1 MSFENH
7 PEGFGIYLLHL
18 VLKAYAIPVGGG
30 IKRITDKRE
39 ILKIVRRTKVLWI
52 DVREPSEEDILFL
65 EKEFGFREPPKEV
78 FEDIEISSRFY
89 EGRDYLYAIFS
100 FLVQHKEE
108 VFAEPVL
115 FFIKGNI
122 LITLR
127 YNKIVTFSMFKRIVD
142 RRRLEFNFPDQ
153 LMAELLNL
161 EVERIGNR
169 LEIIGKRIRS
179 IKKQIF
185 TEQSPEIIKDLAYY
199 DELNLTLRESINEK
213 LRILQ
218 KLLRSTKINNVTK
231 RELKLI
237 IEDLHALSDYTS
249 IYMEKIDSVQE
260 SLLGLITIKQNQTS
274 QVFAFIATLFL
285 PPTLIASIYGM
296 NFDFIPFL
304 HSPYGFWISVTLM
317 VAVTGGLLGWLKLKR
332 II

>member
-1 MSFENH
+1 M
-7 PEGFGIYLLHL
+7 
-18 VLKAYAIPVGGG
+18 LKAYIIPPQGG
-30 IKRITDKRE
+30 IERIEKSEEIPE
-39 ILKIVRRTKVLWI
+39 ILKKRILVWI
-52 DVREPSEEDILFL
+52 DVRNPQEEDLKFL
-65 EKEFGFREPPKEV
+65 EKNFGFKEPPKEV

-89 EGRDYLYAIFS
+89 EGREQLYAIFS
-100 FLVQHKEE
+100 FLVQHKSE
-108 VFAEPVL
+108 VYAEPVL
-115 FFIKGNI
+115 FFIEENL

-127 YNKIVTFSMFKRIVD
+127 YSKIVTFSMFKRMLD
-142 RRRLEFNFPDQ
+142 RRKLAFQFPDQ

-179 IKKQIF
+179 IRQQIF
-185 TEQSPEIIKDLAYY
+185 TEQSPEIIKDLAFY

-213 LRILQ
+213 LRILH

-237 IEDLHALSDYTS
+237 IEDLHALADYTS

-260 SLLGLITIKQNQTS
+260 SLLGLITIKQNETA

-296 NFDFIPFL
+296 NFEFIPFL
-304 HSPYGFWISVTLM
+304 HNPYGFWISVSLM
-317 VAVTGGLLGWLKLKR
+317 VLVTSGLLLWLKWKKL
-332 II
+332 I

>member
-1 MSFENH
+1 M
-7 PEGFGIYLLHL
+7 
-18 VLKAYAIPVGGG
+18 LKAYVIPPGGG
-30 IKRITDKRE
+30 IKRLETRE
-39 ILKIVRRTKVLWI
+39 ELLQAIPRSRIVWI
-52 DVREPSEEDILFL
+52 DVRNPTEEELQFL
-65 EKEFGFREPPKEV
+65 QREFGFREPPKEV
-78 FEDIEISSRFY
+78 FEDIEISSRFE
-89 EGRDYLYAIFS
+89 EGKDHLYAIFS

-115 FFIKGNI
+115 FFLKNNI

-127 YNKIVTFSMFKRIVD
+127 YSKIVTFSMFKRLID
-142 RRRLEFNFPDQ
+142 RHRLDFKFPDQ

-179 IKKQIF
+179 IRKQIF
-185 TEQSPEIIKDLAYY
+185 EEQSPEIIKDLAYY

-218 KLLRSTKINNVTK
+218 KLIRSTKINNITK

-237 IEDLHALSDYTS
+237 LEDLNALSDYTT

-260 SLLGLITIKQNQTS
+260 SLLGLITIKQNETQK
-274 QVFAFIATLFL
+274 VFAFIATLFL

-304 HSPYGFWISVTLM
+304 HTPYGFWLSLLLMIS
-317 VAVTGGLLGWLKLKR
+317 VTGGLLLWLKARKV
-332 II
+332 I

>member
-1 MSFENH
+1 M
-7 PEGFGIYLLHL
+7 
-18 VLKAYAIPVGGG
+18 
-30 IKRITDKRE
+30 
-39 ILKIVRRTKVLWI
+39 
-52 DVREPSEEDILFL
+52 
-65 EKEFGFREPPKEV
+65 
-78 FEDIEISSRFY
+78 
-89 EGRDYLYAIFS
+89 
-100 FLVQHKEE
+100 VQHKEE

-237 IEDLHALSDYTS
+237 IEDLHALADYTS

-296 NFDFIPFL
+296 NFDSIPFL

>member
-1 MSFENH
+1 M
-7 PEGFGIYLLHL
+7 
-18 VLKAYAIPVGGG
+18 LKAYIIPPEGG
-30 IKRITDKRE
+30 IERIEKPEE
-39 ILKIVRRTKVLWI
+39 IAEFLKARILVWV
-52 DVREPSEEDILFL
+52 DVRNPQEGDLKFL
-65 EKEFGFREPPKEV
+65 ERNFGFKEPPKEV

-89 EGRDYLYAIFS
+89 EGREQLYAIFS
-100 FLVQHKEE
+100 FLVQHKNE
-108 VFAEPVL
+108 VYAEPVL
-115 FFIKGNI
+115 FFIKDNL

-127 YNKIVTFSMFKRIVD
+127 YSKIVTFSMFKRMLD
-142 RRRLEFNFPDQ
+142 RRKLSFQFPDQ

-179 IKKQIF
+179 IRQQIF
-185 TEQSPEIIKDLAYY
+185 TEQSPEIIKDLAFY

-213 LRILQ
+213 LRILH

-237 IEDLHALSDYTS
+237 IEDLHALADYTT

-260 SLLGLITIKQNQTS
+260 SLLGLITIRQNETA

-304 HSPYGFWISVTLM
+304 HNPYGFWISLALM
-317 VAVTGGLLGWLKLKR
+317 VAVTGGLLLWLRLKKL
-332 II
+332 I

>member
-1 MSFENH
+1 M
-7 PEGFGIYLLHL
+7 
-18 VLKAYAIPVGGG
+18 LKAYVIPPGGG
-30 IKRITDKRE
+30 IKRLETRE
-39 ILKIVRRTKVLWI
+39 ELLQAIPRSRIVWI
-52 DVREPSEEDILFL
+52 DVRNPTEEELQFL
-65 EKEFGFREPPKEV
+65 QREFGFREPPKEV
-78 FEDIEISSRFY
+78 FEDIEISSRFE
-89 EGRDYLYAIFS
+89 EGKEYLYAIFS

-115 FFIKGNI
+115 FFLKNNI

-127 YNKIVTFSMFKRIVD
+127 YSKIVTFSMFKRLID
-142 RRRLEFNFPDQ
+142 RHRLDFKFPDQ

-179 IKKQIF
+179 IRKQIF
-185 TEQSPEIIKDLAYY
+185 EEQSPEIIKDLAYY

-218 KLLRSTKINNVTK
+218 KLIRSTKINNITK

-237 IEDLHALSDYTS
+237 LEDLNALSDYTT

-260 SLLGLITIKQNQTS
+260 SLLGLITIKQNETQK
-274 QVFAFIATLFL
+274 VFAFIATLFL

-304 HSPYGFWISVTLM
+304 HTPYGFWLSLLLMIS
-317 VAVTGGLLGWLKLKR
+317 VTGGLLLWLKARKV
-332 II
+332 I

>member
-1 MSFENH
+1 M
-7 PEGFGIYLLHL
+7 
-18 VLKAYAIPVGGG
+18 LKAYIIPPEGG
-30 IKRITDKRE
+30 IERIENQEE
-39 ILKIVRRTKVLWI
+39 IPNFLKSRLLVWI
-52 DVREPSEEDILFL
+52 DVRDPQREDLKFL
-65 EKEFGFREPPKEV
+65 ERSFGFKEPPKEV

-89 EGRDYLYAIFS
+89 EGREQLYAIFS
-100 FLVQHKEE
+100 FLVQHKSE
-108 VFAEPVL
+108 VYAEPVL
-115 FFIKGNI
+115 FFIKENL

-127 YNKIVTFSMFKRIVD
+127 YSKIVTFSMFKRMLD
-142 RRRLEFNFPDQ
+142 RRKLSFQFPDQ

-179 IKKQIF
+179 IRQQIF
-185 TEQSPEIIKDLAYY
+185 TEQSPEIIKDLAFY

-213 LRILQ
+213 LRILH

-237 IEDLHALSDYTS
+237 IEDLHALADYTS

-260 SLLGLITIKQNQTS
+260 SLLGLITIKQNETS

-296 NFDFIPFL
+296 NFDAIPLL
-304 HSPYGFWISVTLM
+304 HNPYGFWISLTLM
-317 VAVTGGLLGWLKLKR
+317 VVVTGGLLLWLKVKKL
-332 II
+332 I

>member
-1 MSFENH
+1 M
-7 PEGFGIYLLHL
+7 
-18 VLKAYAIPVGGG
+18 LKAYIIPPEGG
-30 IKRITDKRE
+30 IERIEKPEE
-39 ILKIVRRTKVLWI
+39 IAEFLKARILVWV
-52 DVREPSEEDILFL
+52 DVRNPQEEDLKFL
-65 EKEFGFREPPKEV
+65 EKSFGFKEPPKEV

-89 EGRDYLYAIFS
+89 EGREQLYAIFS
-100 FLVQHKEE
+100 FLVQHKNE
-108 VFAEPVL
+108 VYAEPVL
-115 FFIKGNI
+115 FFIKDNL

-127 YNKIVTFSMFKRIVD
+127 YSKIVTFSMFKRMLD
-142 RRRLEFNFPDQ
+142 RRKLSFQFPDQ

-179 IKKQIF
+179 IRQQIF
-185 TEQSPEIIKDLAYY
+185 TEQSPEIIKDLAFY

-213 LRILQ
+213 LRILH

-237 IEDLHALSDYTS
+237 IEDLHALADYTT

-260 SLLGLITIKQNQTS
+260 SLLGLITIRQNETA

-304 HSPYGFWISVTLM
+304 HNPYGFWISLALM
-317 VAVTGGLLGWLKLKR
+317 VVVTGGLLLWLRLKKL
-332 II
+332 I

>member
-1 MSFENH
+1 
-7 PEGFGIYLLHL
+7 
-18 VLKAYAIPVGGG
+18 VLKAYIIPPQGG
-30 IKRITDKRE
+30 IERIEKSEEIPE
-39 ILKIVRRTKVLWI
+39 ILKKRILVWI
-52 DVREPSEEDILFL
+52 DVRNPQEEDLKFL
-65 EKEFGFREPPKEV
+65 EKNFGFKEPPKEV

-89 EGRDYLYAIFS
+89 EGREQLYAIFS
-100 FLVQHKEE
+100 FLVQHKSE
-108 VFAEPVL
+108 VYAEPVL
-115 FFIKGNI
+115 FFIEENL

-127 YNKIVTFSMFKRIVD
+127 YSKIVTFSMFKRMLD
-142 RRRLEFNFPDQ
+142 RRKLAFQFPDQ

-179 IKKQIF
+179 IRQQIF
-185 TEQSPEIIKDLAYY
+185 TEQSPEIIKDLAFY

-213 LRILQ
+213 LRILH

-237 IEDLHALSDYTS
+237 IEDLHALADYTS

-260 SLLGLITIKQNQTS
+260 SLLGLITIKQNETA

-296 NFDFIPFL
+296 NFEFIPFL
-304 HSPYGFWISVTLM
+304 HNPYGFWISVSLM
-317 VAVTGGLLGWLKLKR
+317 VLVTSGLLLWLKWKKL
-332 II
+332 I

>member
-1 MSFENH
+1 
-7 PEGFGIYLLHL
+7 
-18 VLKAYAIPVGGG
+18 VLRAYIIPPGGG
-30 IKRITDKRE
+30 IKRFESKEE
-39 ILKIVRRTKVLWI
+39 ILKILPKVKILWI
-52 DVREPSEEDILFL
+52 DVREPSEDEVKFL
-65 EKEFGFREPPKEV
+65 QEKFGFREPPKEV
-78 FEDIEISSRFY
+78 FEDIEISSRFE
-89 EGRDYLYAIFS
+89 EGKDYLYAIFS
-100 FLVQHKEE
+100 FLVQHKDE
-108 VFAEPVL
+108 VYAEPVL
-115 FFIKGNI
+115 FFLKERVI
-122 LITLR
+122 ITLR
-127 YNKIVTFSMFKRIVD
+127 YKKIVTFTMFKKLID
-142 RRRLEFNFPDQ
+142 RHKLDFQYPDQ

-179 IKKQIF
+179 IRKQIF
-185 TEQSPEIIKDLAYY
+185 AEQSPEIIKDLAYY

-218 KLLRSTKINNVTK
+218 KLIRSTKINNATK

-237 IEDLHALSDYTS
+237 IEDLNALSDYTT

-260 SLLGLITIKQNQTS
+260 SLLGLITIKQNETS

-304 HSPYGFWISVTLM
+304 HSNYGFWISLTLM
-317 VAVTGGLLGWLKLKR
+317 VLVTGGLLTWLKLKKV
-332 II
+332 I

>member
-1 MSFENH
+1 M
-7 PEGFGIYLLHL
+7 
-18 VLKAYAIPVGGG
+18 LKAYLLPPKGG
-30 IKRITDKRE
+30 IERIEPPEKV
-39 ILKIVRRTKVLWI
+39 ISLLKEQKLVWI
-52 DVREPSEEDILFL
+52 DVRNPQAEDLKFL
-65 EKEFGFREPPKEV
+65 EKHFGFKEPPKEV

-89 EGRDYLYAIFS
+89 EGRDHLYAIFS
-100 FLVQHKEE
+100 FLVQHKDE

-115 FFIKGNI
+115 FFIKEKL

-127 YNKIVTFSMFKRIVD
+127 YNKIVTFSMFKRILD
-142 RRRLEFNFPDQ
+142 RRKLSFSFPDQ

-179 IKKQIF
+179 IRQQIF
-185 TEQSPEIIKDLAYY
+185 TEQSPEIIKDLAFY

-213 LRILQ
+213 LRILH

-260 SLLGLITIKQNQTS
+260 SLLGLITIKQNETS

-296 NFDFIPFL
+296 NFDFIPLL
-304 HSPYGFWISVTLM
+304 HNPYGFWLSLGLM
-317 VAVTGGLLGWLKLKR
+317 ALVTGGLLVWLKYKKL
-332 II
+332 I

>member
-1 MSFENH
+1 M
-7 PEGFGIYLLHL
+7 
-18 VLKAYAIPVGGG
+18 LKAYVIPPGGG
-30 IKRITDKRE
+30 IKRLENRE
-39 ILKIVRRTKVLWI
+39 ELLRAVPRSRIVWI
-52 DVREPSEEDILFL
+52 DVRNPTEEELQFL
-65 EKEFGFREPPKEV
+65 QKEFGFREPPKEV
-78 FEDIEISSRFY
+78 FEDIEISSRFE
-89 EGRDYLYAIFS
+89 EGKEHLYAIFS

-115 FFIKGNI
+115 FFLKGNI

-127 YNKIVTFSMFKRIVD
+127 YSKIVTFSMFKRLID
-142 RRRLEFNFPDQ
+142 RHKLDFKFPDQ

-179 IKKQIF
+179 IRKQIF
-185 TEQSPEIIKDLAYY
+185 EEQSPEIIKDLAYY

-218 KLLRSTKINNVTK
+218 KLIRSTKINNITK

-237 IEDLHALSDYTS
+237 LEDLNALSDYTT

-260 SLLGLITIKQNQTS
+260 SLLGLITIKQNETS

-304 HSPYGFWISVTLM
+304 HTPYGFWLSLLLM
-317 VAVTGGLLGWLKLKR
+317 VSVTGGLLLWLKARKV
-332 II
+332 I

>member
-1 MSFENH
+1 M
-7 PEGFGIYLLHL
+7 LR
-18 VLKAYAIPVGGG
+18 AYIIPPGGG
-30 IKRITDKRE
+30 IKRFESKEE
-39 ILKIVRRTKVLWI
+39 ILKILPKVKILWI
-52 DVREPSEEDILFL
+52 DVREPSEDEVEFL
-65 EKEFGFREPPKEV
+65 QEKFGFREPPKEV
-78 FEDIEISSRFY
+78 FEDIEISSRFE
-89 EGRDYLYAIFS
+89 EGKDYLYAIFS
-100 FLVQHKEE
+100 FLVQHKDE
-108 VFAEPVL
+108 VYAEPVL
-115 FFIKGNI
+115 FFLKERVI
-122 LITLR
+122 ITLR
-127 YNKIVTFSMFKRIVD
+127 YKKIVTFTMFKKLID
-142 RRRLEFNFPDQ
+142 RHKLDFQYPDQ

-179 IKKQIF
+179 IRKQIF
-185 TEQSPEIIKDLAYY
+185 AEQSPEIIKDLAYY

-218 KLLRSTKINNVTK
+218 KLIRSTKINNATK

-237 IEDLHALSDYTS
+237 IEDLNALSDYTT

-260 SLLGLITIKQNQTS
+260 SLLGLITIKQNETS

-304 HSPYGFWISVTLM
+304 HSNYGFWISLILM
-317 VAVTGGLLGWLKLKR
+317 VLVTGGLLTWLKLKKV
-332 II
+332 I

>member
-1 MSFENH
+1 M
-7 PEGFGIYLLHL
+7 
-18 VLKAYAIPVGGG
+18 LKAYIIPPGGG
-30 IKRITDKRE
+30 IERIDDPKRIVELSR
-39 ILKIVRRTKVLWI
+39 KVSLLWI
-52 DVREPSEEDILFL
+52 DVREPKEEDLRFL
-65 EKEFGFREPPKEV
+65 QKEFGFREPPKEV

-100 FLVQHKEE
+100 FLVQHKDE

-115 FFIKGNI
+115 FFLKENL

-127 YNKIVTFSMFKRIVD
+127 YSKIVTFSMFKRMMD
-142 RRRLEFNFPDQ
+142 KRKLYFDYPDL

-179 IKKQIF
+179 IRHQIF
-185 TEQSPEIIKDLAYY
+185 EEQSPEIIKDLAFY

-213 LRILQ
+213 LRILT
-218 KLLRSTKINNVTK
+218 KLLRSTKITNATK
-231 RELKLI
+231 REIKMI
-237 IEDLHALSDYTS
+237 MEDLHALADYTS

-260 SLLGLITIKQNQTS
+260 SLLGLITIRQNEAA

-285 PPTLIASIYGM
+285 PPTLVASIYGM

-304 HSPYGFWISVTLM
+304 HNPYGFWISLFLM
-317 VAVTGGLLGWLKLKR
+317 VSVTGGLLLWLKLKR
-332 II
+332 VI

>member
-1 MSFENH
+1 MTNL
-7 PEGFGIYLLHL
+7 PMAFGLYLLLL
-18 VLKAYAIPVGGG
+18 VLKAYVIPVGGG
-30 IKRITDKRE
+30 IRKITEKEE
-39 ILKIVRRTKVLWI
+39 ILRISRRTKVLWI
-52 DVREPSEEDILFL
+52 DVREPSEEDLKFL

-115 FFIKGNI
+115 FFIKRNI

-127 YNKIVTFSMFKRIVD
+127 YSKIVTFSMFKRIVD
-142 RRRLEFNFPDQ
+142 RRGLEFHFPDQ

-185 TEQSPEIIKDLAYY
+185 SEQSPEIIKDLAYY

-213 LRILQ
+213 MRILQ

-237 IEDLHALSDYTS
+237 IEDLHALADYTS

-260 SLLGLITIKQNQTS
+260 SLLGLITIRQNKTS

-296 NFDFIPFL
+296 NFDFIPLL
-304 HSPYGFWISVTLM
+304 HNPHGFWISVTLM
-317 VAVTGGLLGWLKLKR
+317 VAVTGGLLMWLKLRK

>member
-1 MSFENH
+1 
-7 PEGFGIYLLHL
+7 
-18 VLKAYAIPVGGG
+18 VLKAYVIPPGGG
-30 IKRITDKRE
+30 IKRLETRE
-39 ILKIVRRTKVLWI
+39 ELLQAIPRSRIVWI
-52 DVREPSEEDILFL
+52 DVRNPTEEELQFL
-65 EKEFGFREPPKEV
+65 QREFGFREPPKEV
-78 FEDIEISSRFY
+78 FEDIEISSRFE
-89 EGRDYLYAIFS
+89 EGKEYLYAIFS

-115 FFIKGNI
+115 FFLKNNI

-127 YNKIVTFSMFKRIVD
+127 YSKIVTFSMFKRLID
-142 RRRLEFNFPDQ
+142 RHKLDFKFPDQ

-179 IKKQIF
+179 IRKQIF
-185 TEQSPEIIKDLAYY
+185 EEQSPEIIKDLAYY

-218 KLLRSTKINNVTK
+218 KLIRSTKINNITK

-237 IEDLHALSDYTS
+237 LEDLNALSDYTT

-260 SLLGLITIKQNQTS
+260 SLLGLITIKQNETQK
-274 QVFAFIATLFL
+274 VFAFIATLFL

-304 HSPYGFWISVTLM
+304 HTPYGFWLSLLLMIS
-317 VAVTGGLLGWLKLKR
+317 VTGGLLLWLKARKV
-332 II
+332 I